1 MKKIATLLSVP
12 VVLLAAWGGSSWY
25 IGQQTEATFRQAIEQ
40 QNQQLA
46 GRGVKQELVS
56 YEKSV
61 FGAKAVSKLK
71 FDVPPLNEAVG
82 EVQFVNDIQNGPVFF
97 GGGSPVQFGM
107 SRITTRLDM
116 TALDEEKRQALKT
129 AFAGQEPFTGR
140 TVIGFSGASSY
151 DFSMNPLKLDE
162 DGVAL
167 SIDGADLNGTY
178 SQDMLGTVN
187 MHVGKLE
194 MKEPT
199 SKLEM
204 PSMDVEGNVTGVL
217 AGQALGQFAVKA
229 PQVSVLAQGT
239 TTPVVFD
246 MSLKSSSDVKDHE
259 ASGSVEFAADNI
271 QGVKDA
277 LTRATLKLDFSG
289 LNEDGLK
296 EFGELQ
302 AQMQNTLNQTEWNA
316 DAMETPEGQKKQQ
329 ELMQKVSETS
339 EQMVGLLFSKVLKT
353 GQSRLHNVISA
364 ESPKGKFN
372 SDVDLTYTGQGAPGM
387 TELVSFGPNDWAKM
401 VQGKIILD
409 ADKAM
414 LPEGTEMLL
423 APLEQQGLLKV
434 DGTKLKSEAVLA
446 GDNVTLNGKQMSF
459 TDFLHLIAP
468 DAGAAGAP
476 DSAVG
481 DAADLGI
488 PQDLMEKI
496 QQEGLTPENM
506 QLLEES
512 DDVPKETVEMF
523 KQLQQI
529 QQGQG
534 SQQEQK
540 QEQKDTK

>member
-25 IGQQTEATFRQAIEQ
+25 IGQQTEASIRQLIDQ
-40 QNQQLA
+40 QNQQMA

-56 YEKSV
+56 YEKSA

-71 FDVPPLNEAVG
+71 FDVPPLNEAIG

-97 GGGSPVQFGM
+97 GGGSAVQFGM
-107 SRITTRLDM
+107 SRMTTHLDM
-116 TALDEEKRQALKT
+116 AALDDEKRQALKT
-129 AFAGQEPFTGR
+129 AFAGQEPFIGH
-140 TVIGFSGASSY
+140 TVVGFSNTGTY
-151 DFSMNPLKLDE
+151 NFSMNPLKLDE
-162 DGVAL
+162 SGTAL
-167 SIDGADLNGTY
+167 TIDGANLSGAY
-178 SQDMLGTVN
+178 SQDMTGTIN

-199 SKLEM
+199 SKLEI

-217 AGQALGQFAVKA
+217 AGQALGQFSVKA
-229 PQVSVLAQGT
+229 PQVSVLAEGT
-239 TTPVVFD
+239 TKPVVFD
-246 MSLKSSSDVKDHE
+246 MALKSNSDVKDHE
-259 ASGSVEFAADNI
+259 ASGSVEFTADNI
-271 QGVKDA
+271 QGVNDA
-277 LTRATLKLDFSG
+277 LTRAALKLDFSG

-302 AQMQNTLNQTEWNA
+302 AEMQNTLNQTEWNA

-339 EQMVGLLFSKVLKT
+339 NQMVGLLFSKVLKT
-353 GQSRLHNVISA
+353 GKSRLHNVVSA

-372 SDVDLTYTGQGAPGM
+372 SDIDLTYTGQGAPGM
-387 TELVSFGPNDWAKM
+387 TELVSFGPNDWAKIM
-401 VQGKIILD
+401 QGKVTLD

-423 APLEQQGLLKV
+423 TPLEQQGLLKV
-434 DGTKLKSEAVLA
+434 DGAKLKSEAILA

-459 TDFLHLIAP
+459 ADFLTLLAP
-468 DAGAAGAP
+468 DTGAASAPEGA
-476 DSAVG
+476 VGG

-488 PQDLMEKI
+488 PQDLMDKI
-496 QQEGLTPENM
+496 QKEGLTKENM

-512 DDVPKETVEMF
+512 DDVPKETVDMF
-523 KQLQQI
+523 KQLQQL
-529 QQGQG
+529 QQG

-540 QEQKDTK
+540 DTK